1 MTSTEVLLAINSLL
15 LGLTGILLGVVGFF
29 LRDLHRQFK
38 TLVGRVNTLY
48 TELAQVGT
56 QGSLHRETNKE
67 EIANLKLR
75 VNRLEDSL
83 LRNTR

>member
-56 QGSLHRETNKE
+56 RGNLHRETNKE
-67 EIANLKLR
+67 EIANLKSR
-75 VNRLEDSL
+75 VNRLEDSI
-83 LRNTR
+83 LRNPR